1 MPDATEAPSGAG
13 AKATE
18 LKGNKPSLFESL
30 ALGFLYVVIEG
41 KKLTA
46 EFVDENGKTEFTHVI
61 TKP

>member
-1 MPDATEAPSGAG
+1 MGTELAVSGAG

-18 LKGNKPSLFESL
+18 LGGTNPALFESL
-30 ALGFLYVVIEG
+30 ELGFLYIVIEG

-46 EFVDENGKTEFTHVI
+46 EFVDENGKTEFTHTM